1 VCENPSGEDWVPRE
15 GDISQ
20 NPEGGDEEG
29 GGENP
34 GEEAR
39 IRKLHR
45 MKERRPSPQ
54 KDYLKGLSHEM
65 DLAFDDMLWLV
76 LGINRGRGHLI
87 KIFWCAND
95 FINKKCI
102 YCERVYVGLIVLA
115 DYFCHSC

>member
-1 VCENPSGEDWVPRE
+1 MCENPSGEDWVPRE

-45 MKERRPSPQ
+45 MKERRPSTQ
-54 KDYLKGLSHEM
+54 DYMHLKYIEYLRFTTFALRIIKKSKINYHKMHCQLSNLFSIE
-65 DLAFDDMLWLV
+65 
-76 LGINRGRGHLI
+76 
-87 KIFWCAND
+87 
-95 FINKKCI
+95 
-102 YCERVYVGLIVLA
+102 
-115 DYFCHSC
+115 